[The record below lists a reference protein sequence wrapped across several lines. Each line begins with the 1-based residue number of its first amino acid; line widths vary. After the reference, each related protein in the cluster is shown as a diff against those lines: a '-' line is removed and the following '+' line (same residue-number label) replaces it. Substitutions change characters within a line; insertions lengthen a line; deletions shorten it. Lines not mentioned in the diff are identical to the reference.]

1 MSMAI
6 HKALYH
12 FCHKQFRSALQ
23 EGVFEAPDIIYNMP
37 HHYPLLYRYPSNYD
51 VLCDVSGQDM
61 NTLKKLGWIEPMFG
75 KNFVIWFRSDDKAQ
89 LVPINIEN
97 CTMEK
102 IGSLSLDYPF
112 AYRLIKAQEKS
123 LSELVVID
131 SPVHAAILN
140 DYGLRAVA
148 TGGKFLHQS
157 HARHLSSISANI
169 TYLNIKDSVDAA
181 ASFVK
186 ELGHLKGSVFICM
199 IDSWEALYEET
210 DILSYVAN
218 TRIDGGEFLAKR
230 IIDKRRTK
238 LGVTISEELV
248 SSAQHLHPN
257 LQQTFAD
264 TAKSLDHSLND
275 EYLIA
280 HALAFASNLMLGDVT
295 INDALAITRK
305 RFGVDVYFRKS
316 KACEIIRETRTN

>member
-1 MSMAI
+1 
-6 HKALYH
+6 
-12 FCHKQFRSALQ
+12 
-23 EGVFEAPDIIYNMP
+23 
-37 HHYPLLYRYPSNYD
+37 
-51 VLCDVSGQDM
+51 
-61 NTLKKLGWIEPMFG
+61 
-75 KNFVIWFRSDDKAQ
+75 
-89 LVPINIEN
+89 
-97 CTMEK
+97 
-102 IGSLSLDYPF
+102 
-112 AYRLIKAQEKS
+112 
-123 LSELVVID
+123 
-131 SPVHAAILN
+131 
-140 DYGLRAVA
+140 
-148 TGGKFLHQS
+148 
-157 HARHLSSISANI
+157 
-169 TYLNIKDSVDAA
+169 
-181 ASFVK
+181 
-186 ELGHLKGSVFICM
+186 M